1 MVNLIEI
8 LITSG
13 IFTHYNLLI
22 IPKDNICYLNDKK
35 YILEK
40 DKISKILALISLW
53 KNEYGTKEGIDQE
66 EFSITITT
74 NNKTETIH
82 GKGIYP
88 NNYNQLLEIIGEIN
102 E

>member
-13 IFTHYNLLI
+13 IFTRYNLLI

-40 DKISKILALISLW
+40 AKIDKILALISLW

>member
-13 IFTHYNLLI
+13 IFTRYNLLL

-35 YILEK
+35 YNLEK
-40 DKISKILALISLW
+40 AKIDKILALISLW

-74 NNKTETIH
+74 NSNTETIH